1 MANQQRIVLAGAGDE
16 EPGIPP
22 GDVVFVLKQ
31 TPHDSFQ
38 RSGNDLLT
46 AVHITLSEALFGFS
60 RILVTHLDGR
70 GIHMSSPPGKII
82 KPGESIVAK
91 GEGMPTYKH
100 PDTKGD
106 LYIVFKIDMP
116 GEEWLNT
123 VDRAVRPIISTLFPL
138 TTPFSN
144 WRNFYHQSGLMSS
157 RDPLLSTRHNSSS
170 ATSRTLAGG
179 RSPHL
184 PTSLIMVMKTSG
196 KTKRTMTT
204 NPNAELSDPLLPFS
218 CRWNHFPWYERFL
231 VFTPCSVSS
240 TSPSTYPSIH
250 RFNVPHSI

>member
-70 GIHMSSPPGKII
+70 GIHVSSPPGKII
-82 KPGESIVAK
+82 KPGESIVAR

-116 GEEWLNT
+116 GGEWLNT
-123 VDRAVRPIISTLFPL
+123 VNQAVRPPIFQPC
-138 TTPFSN
+138 SN
-144 WRNFYHQSGLMSS
+144 SHHPPKQLEK
-157 RDPLLSTRHNSSS
+157 LL
-170 ATSRTLAGG
+170 
-179 RSPHL
+179 P
-184 PTSLIMVMKTSG
+184 P
-196 KTKRTMTT
+196 KRADVE
-204 NPNAELSDPLLPFS
+204 PRPAVVDEAQFELSDIADARGRPFPTS
-218 CRWNHFPWYERFL
+218 SDFFDHDDEDEWEDEEDDDDEPECR
-231 VFTPCSVSS
+231 TQ
-240 TSPSTYPSIH
+240 
-250 RFNVPHSI
+250 

>member
-46 AVHITLSEALFGFS
+46 SVNITLSEALFGFA

-82 KPGESIVAK
+82 KPGESIVAR
-91 GEGMPTYKH
+91 GEGMPVYKH
-100 PDTKGD
+100 PDTNGD

-123 VDRAVRPIISTLFPL
+123 VDRTVRSIIFQLYSHSP
-138 TTPFSN
+138 P
-144 WRNFYHQSGLMSS
+144 
-157 RDPLLSTRHNSSS
+157 PS
-170 ATSRTLAGG
+170 ATGEKFT
-179 RSPHL
+179 
-184 PTSLIMVMKTSG
+184 TKTG
-196 KTKRTMTT
+196 
-204 NPNAELSDPLLPFS
+204 
-218 CRWNHFPWYERFL
+218 
-231 VFTPCSVSS
+231 
-240 TSPSTYPSIH
+240 
-250 RFNVPHSI
+250 